1 MEVKR
6 GVVYLYEFDS
16 YDKLSM
22 DVELLMDLNQEYNF
36 TIYSRLPTRRLIEKL
51 DLSKINHFWL
61 TNNAVSYTHLRAHE
75 TR

>member
-22 DVELLMDLNQEYNF
+22 DIELLMDLNQEYNF
-36 TIYSRLPTRRLIEKL
+36 TLYSRLPTRRLIEKVRFV
-51 DLSKINHFWL
+51 K
-61 TNNAVSYTHLRAHE
+61 